1 MTKAKAKVHLTTYGC
16 QMNVLD
22 SELVQ
27 GQLEALGYEFIDSSD
42 DADVVLLNTCSVREL
57 SEHKVWSALGRLA
70 SKKEKGTAKKDPVVG
85 VLGCMA
91 EREGEGIIARMP
103 NVDVLCGP
111 SNLDQL
117 PMLVDNAYSTRASQ
131 VSLAGHNSRRSRT
144 RDHGAD
150 QLENLDLSR
159 TFSPADGTSKAQ
171 AYVRITRGC
180 NKFCSFCVVPY
191 TRGPEVHRPPS
202 HIVDEV
208 KRLVGSG
215 VLEVTLLGQTI
226 NHYLAEEGG
235 KKTSFADLLW
245 RVHEEVPELQRL
257 RFITSYPRDFSDDAL
272 DVMAAA
278 PRICR
283 YLHIPAQSGSNTML
297 RSMNRGYTV
306 ELYES
311 LLERARSRMPDIRL
325 AGDMIVGF
333 PGETDEDH
341 EASLRLMERARYK
354 SCFIFKYSPR
364 PNTVATR
371 RYEDTIPES
380 IKKVRNQELL
390 ELQNRISLENHQST
404 IGTNLS
410 VLVEGESKLRAKPEL
425 QNNISIGWLN
435 KRSNEQTRLIG
446 RTQGD
451 EIVVF
456 DGPRSLIG
464 TMTTVRSTGATPL
477 TIQGETI
484 GLQSENHLP
493 IHNSS
498 HL

>member
-1 MTKAKAKVHLTTYGC
+1 MTKAKGKVHLTTYGC

-27 GQLEALGYEFIDSSD
+27 GQLEALGYEFIDSSE

-70 SKKEKGTAKKDPVVG
+70 SQKEKGGTGKDPVVG

-91 EREGEGIIARMP
+91 EREGEGIISRMP

-117 PMLVDNAYSTRASQ
+117 PMLVDNAYTTRTSQ
-131 VSLAGHNSRRSRT
+131 VSLAGHNSRRSKT
-144 RDHGAD
+144 LEHASD

-159 TFSPADGTSKAQ
+159 TFAPTDGTSKAQ

-191 TRGPEVHRPPS
+191 TRGPEVHRPPG

-208 KRLVGSG
+208 KRLVGAG

-226 NHYLAEEGG
+226 NHYLFQDGG
-235 KKTSFADLLW
+235 KSTSFAELLW
-245 RVHEEVPELQRL
+245 RVHEEVPELKRL
-257 RFITSYPRDFSDDAL
+257 RFITSYPRDFSDEAL

-297 RSMNRGYTV
+297 RAMNRGYTV
-306 ELYES
+306 EEYDA
-311 LLERARSRMPDIRL
+311 LLERARARMPDIRL

-333 PGETDEDH
+333 PGETDADH
-341 EASLRLMERARYK
+341 EASLRMLERARYK

-364 PNTVATR
+364 PNTVAVR
-371 RYEDTIPES
+371 RFEDTVPEAV
-380 IKKVRNQELL
+380 KKVRNQELL
-390 ELQNRISLENHQST
+390 ELQNRISLENHQAMV
-404 IGTNLS
+404 GTDLS

-425 QNNISIGWLN
+425 QNNIAIGWL
-435 KRSNEQTRLIG
+435 KQPSEQTRLIG

-464 TMTTVRSTGATPL
+464 SMTTVRATGATPL
-477 TIQGETI
+477 TIQGERLGAELENSMPST
-484 GLQSENHLP
+484 QSTHL
-493 IHNSS
+493 
-498 HL
+498 